1 MEHQLLC
8 CEVETIRRAYQ
19 DTNLLNDRVL
29 QAMLKAEDNYL
40 PATNYLK
47 CVQKEIV
54 PYMRRIVATWMLEVC
69 EEQKCEEEVFPLA
82 MNYLDRFLSV
92 EPTKKTRLQLLGAT
106 CMFLASKMKETIPLT
121 AEKLCIYTDNSIRP
135 GELLQMEL
143 LVLNKLKWDLAS
155 VTPHDF
161 IEHFLSKLPIH
172 QDTKKILRKHAQT
185 FVALCATDVK
195 FIANPPSMI
204 AAGSVAAAVQGL
216 HLKSLDV
223 SLTSQNLTELLS
235 QIIKSDPDCLRACQE
250 QIESLLETSLRQAQ
264 QQHAG
269 STETKSMEEEVDL
282 SCTPTDVRDVNI

>member
-19 DTNLLNDRVL
+19 DSNLLNDRVL

-216 HLKSLDV
+216 HLKSLDA
-223 SLTSQNLTELLS
+223 SLSSQNLTELLS
-235 QIIKSDPDCLRACQE
+235 QVIKSDPDCLRACQE

-264 QQHAG
+264 QHAV
-269 STETKSMEEEVDL
+269 SPETKTMEEEVDL